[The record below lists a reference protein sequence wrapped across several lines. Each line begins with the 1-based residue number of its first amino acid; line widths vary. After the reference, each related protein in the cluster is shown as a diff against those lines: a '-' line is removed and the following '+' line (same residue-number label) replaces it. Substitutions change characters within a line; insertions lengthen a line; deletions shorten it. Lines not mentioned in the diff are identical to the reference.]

1 MDLSKDFVNE
11 ELVAFKIDER
21 IFKFKP
27 TTAGDEVDWLDQ
39 YMVKYEENGKTK
51 LKQDLGLLNKCKLR
65 NLVEVPYSKEIL
77 QKLNGLDKN
86 WSGLDHN
93 QRWDILSKLKPH
105 LLDKIITQ
113 IGKIDFGEV
122 SKKKV

>member
-11 ELVAFKIDER
+11 ELKEFKIDGR
-21 IFKFKP
+21 TFKFKP

-39 YMVKYEENGKTK
+39 YMVKYEEDGKTK

-65 NLVEVPYSKEIL
+65 NLIEVPYPKEIL
-77 QKLNGLDKN
+77 QKLNGLDKE
-86 WSGLDHN
+86 WSELDHN
-93 QRWDILSKLKPH
+93 QRWDILSKLQPQ
-105 LLDKIITQ
+105 LLNQIIIE
-113 IGKIDFGEV
+113 IGKVDSGEE

>member
-11 ELVAFKIDER
+11 TLVEFKIDGR
-21 IFKFKP
+21 LFKFKP
-27 TTAGDEVDWLDQ
+27 TTAGDEVEWLDQ
-39 YMVKYEENGKTK
+39 YMVKYEEDGKTK

-65 NLVEVPYSKEIL
+65 NLIEVPYSKEIL
-77 QKLNGLDKN
+77 KKLNGLDKD
-86 WSGLDHN
+86 WSELDHN
-93 QRWDILSKLKPH
+93 QRWDILSKLQPQ

-113 IGKIDFGEV
+113 IRKIDSGEE